1 MSTRAT
7 EDIDEGETQY
17 RLPSTLTNG
26 RYKDALLAIDQF
38 QTALKSHAQQIK
50 SIDALPAPMDAVDM
64 QDFADV
70 VGPQDALVPRQLQD
84 FASDLQQAANVRSP

>member
-7 EDIDEGETQY
+7 EDIHEGETPY

-38 QTALKSHAQQIK
+38 QTVLESHAEKIK

-64 QDFADV
+64 QDFVGV
-70 VGPQDALVPRQLQD
+70 VGPQDALVLQQLQD
-84 FASDLQQAANVRSP
+84 FASDLHQAANVRSL